1 MFPISLEVL
10 LNQDD
15 EVHNF
20 PLVDVELQLTEQLR
34 ARTTEDYTLLRPVYK
49 SYVRQRQLANIGTE
63 MLRMFPETRRIVT
76 TFCNSQ

>member
-20 PLVDVELQLTEQLR
+20 SLVDVELQLTEQVR
-34 ARTTEDYTLLRPVYK
+34 ARTTEDYKLL
-49 SYVRQRQLANIGTE
+49 
-63 MLRMFPETRRIVT
+63 
-76 TFCNSQ
+76 